1 MKAGAIAAIVAAA
14 LAFPASADIYMA
26 GDAAVCDYPAAL
38 YPQQGWGQALAEFMI
53 DPARLHNLALDGC
66 SAKRYKE
73 GGHWRKLAD
82 AVGEGDFVIVSFG
95 PGGIRE
101 VHGGREAALREYESL
116 LAGFVADVR
125 AKGAAPILATP
136 VPHSGGFSV
145 EDGRIKVDGGAAGVG
160 ECAAATVRVGRELG
174 VPVLDINGYA
184 ERNLPELGIDAALR
198 LYMRIVP
205 GEYANCPQGK
215 TDGYH
220 TRDTGAFWFAKAAVI
235 LAERQKLPVCGLWK
249 DSSAVSHAPIP
260 WGGPGGGDRPDAA
273 APAPKK
279 AVAGN
284 WRQEVRALRLEAEA
298 KGMGRDAANRWA
310 VREYRRRR
318 GR

>member
-145 EDGRIKVDGGAAGVG
+145 EDFRIKVDGVVRRVVHDAIRGICICGFLKCEVTVFSPFKACIYVICETLKGFVSAFIGVERASIENWDG
-160 ECAAATVRVGRELG
+160 WQ
-174 VPVLDINGYA
+174 LDGS
-184 ERNLPELGIDAALR
+184 P
-198 LYMRIVP
+198 IVK
-205 GEYANCPQGK
+205 EYK
-215 TDGYH
+215 
-220 TRDTGAFWFAKAAVI
+220 
-235 LAERQKLPVCGLWK
+235 
-249 DSSAVSHAPIP
+249 
-260 WGGPGGGDRPDAA
+260 
-273 APAPKK
+273 
-279 AVAGN
+279 
-284 WRQEVRALRLEAEA
+284 EV
-298 KGMGRDAANRWA
+298 N
-310 VREYRRRR
+310 
-318 GR
+318 